1 MYEKFRTSESMERI
15 LRSLK
20 LKKDLKI
27 LITRTDRIGDVVLSV
42 PLIKILRESFPES
55 CIAFMVRPYTKEL
68 VIGNPYLNEV
78 LIYDKYGEHKSF
90 RGFLKFLKELKKRK
104 FDLALILHPTN
115 RCHLL
120 CYFAKIPVRIGYE
133 IKMGFLNNI
142 KLPHLKP
149 LGLKHELEYNL
160 DFLKILGIEYREIEF
175 YLPFKKNS
183 EEKIENLFKELG
195 IKEKDLVI
203 CVNPTASCLSKIWKP
218 QKFKE
223 LIDILTKNLKAKV
236 ILIGSKDR
244 QDICKFIESNTKNK
258 IINLCGVLNLADLIS
273 LLKRITVFISC
284 DSGPVHIA
292 NALGK
297 KCVVIFGRKQ
307 PGLSPKR
314 WAPFGEGHKILHKDV
329 GCKECLAHNCKK
341 GFLCLEAITV
351 DEVFNALLEIL
362 SERRKFEK

>member
-1 MYEKFRTSESMERI
+1 MYETSGASKSMGKI
-15 LRSLK
+15 LRNLR
-20 LKKDLKI
+20 LKKDLRI

-42 PLIKILRESFPES
+42 PLIKILRKNFPQS
-55 CIAFMVRPYTKEL
+55 YIAFMVRPYTKDL
-68 VIGNPYLNEV
+68 LIGNPYLNEV

-90 RGFLKFLKELKKRK
+90 RGSLRFLRELKKQK

-120 CYFAKIPVRIGYE
+120 CFFAKIPVRIGYD

-142 KLPHLKP
+142 KIPHLKH

-160 DFLKILGIEYREIEF
+160 DFLKVLGIEYKKEEIEF
-175 YLPFKKNS
+175 YLPIKRES
-183 EEKIENLFKELG
+183 EERIENLFKELG
-195 IKEKDLVI
+195 IKEKDLII
-203 CVNPTASCLSKIWKP
+203 CINPTASCPSKIWRP

-223 LIDILTKNLKAKV
+223 LIELLIENLKAKV

-244 QDICKFIESNTKNK
+244 IDICEFIEKNIKYK
-258 IINLCGVLNLADLIS
+258 IINLCGMLSLADLIS
-273 LLKRITVFISC
+273 LLKRITVFVSC

-297 KCVVIFGRKQ
+297 KCVVIFGRNQ
-307 PGLSPKR
+307 PGLGPKR

-341 GFLCLEAITV
+341 RFLCLESITV
-351 DEVFNALLEIL
+351 DEVFKALLEIL
-362 SERRKFEK
+362 PTK